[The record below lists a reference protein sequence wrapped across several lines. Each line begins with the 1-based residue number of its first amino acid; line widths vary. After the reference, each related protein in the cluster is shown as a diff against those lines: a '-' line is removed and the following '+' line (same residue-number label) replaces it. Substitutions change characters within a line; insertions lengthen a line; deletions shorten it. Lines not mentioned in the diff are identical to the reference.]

1 MIGTMRPRT
10 AADAWVLLVVACGGV
25 VFALAAVWAAPTP
38 KLGFALLAA
47 AAIVTE
53 FMEVPQRGFAL
64 EGGEHSFTFSSCVF
78 IGAVLLYGP
87 WVGSIVAGGA
97 IVAVGLVR
105 RSKPRY
111 VIYNA
116 AVFTLAA
123 AAGGLVFQLLGGT
136 PGTLDLPGGFVAV
149 AGAVAAVFSVNT
161 LLVGV
166 VVSLTT
172 GTPLLSLQRDKF
184 AFELPAVAGEAG
196 LGLALAALAES
207 HPWAIVA
214 LVPLVVGLYQAHARL
229 ALLHEETS
237 RALEAF
243 ANLVDERDPSTFR
256 HSVRVAE
263 LIGRLATSL
272 ALPASEVNRLRWAG
286 RLHDLGKIAV
296 DSSALMRPNDLSSGE
311 WELMRRHPRLSA
323 RLLRRFRLA
332 VPEAR
337 AIEYH
342 HERFD
347 GNGYYGIAR
356 DDVPL
361 AAHFLIVADSYDAMI
376 SDRPYRRGLP
386 RDRALAEIERA
397 AGEQF
402 HPVVAKAF
410 VALQRGFDPL
420 KVLTLEERTMLR
432 GTNMPSGRRGKQ
444 LRRIVRR
451 PIVLP
456 VTALVVAVCA
466 AGLGHY
472 AVAGGALFV
481 FAAAQ
486 VCQVW
491 AGRSAVRLGEQLKAA
506 AFAEAP
512 LDAVL
517 VRVGALVPVQWA
529 GVLAWDERGL
539 EGKIVQQS
547 GDRELAPTE
556 TAVTSWIV
564 RDAESDDEVLVT
576 EGALGR
582 APHVALPL
590 RSGDAVAAYLILRL
604 AHSVPSRLEAALVA
618 AAPALAGTLVPPAAE
633 DEHQAT
639 LAVVG

>member
-1 MIGTMRPRT
+1 MTGTTRPRT
-10 AADAWVLLVVACGGV
+10 AADAWVPLVVASGCA
-25 VFALAAVWAAPTP
+25 VFALAAVWAASTP

-53 FMEVPQRGFAL
+53 LMEVPQRGFAL
-64 EGGEHSFTFSSCVF
+64 EGGDHSFTFSSCVF
-78 IGAVLLYGP
+78 IGVVLLYGP
-87 WVGSIVAGGA
+87 WAGAVIAGGSIA
-97 IVAVGLVR
+97 AVGLVR
-105 RSKPRY
+105 RSLPRH
-111 VIYNA
+111 VAYNA

-123 AAGGLVFQLLGGT
+123 AAGGGAFRFLGGT
-136 PGTLDLPGGFVAV
+136 PGELDFPRGFVPV
-149 AGAVAAVFSVNT
+149 VGAVAAVFAVNT

-196 LGLALAALAES
+196 LGLALAALVETT
-207 HPWAIVA
+207 PWAIVA

-263 LIGRLATSL
+263 LVGRLATSL
-272 ALPASEVNRLRWAG
+272 ALPASQVDRLRWAG

-296 DSSALMRPNDLSSGE
+296 DSTALTRPHDLSSSE

-342 HERFD
+342 HERYD
-347 GNGYYGIAR
+347 GTGYYGVASE
-356 DDVPL
+356 DVPL
-361 AAHFLIVADSYDAMI
+361 AAHFLIVADSYDAMT
-376 SDRPYRRGLP
+376 SDRPYRRGLQ
-386 RDRALAEIERA
+386 RERALAEIERG

-410 VALQRGFDPL
+410 VALQHGFDPL
-420 KVLTLEERTMLR
+420 KMLTPDERVLLR

-451 PIVLP
+451 PVVIP
-456 VTALVVAVCA
+456 VTALVAALTAV
-466 AGLGHY
+466 GLGRY
-472 AVAGGALFV
+472 AVAGGALCV

-486 VCQVW
+486 LRQVW
-491 AGRSAVRLGEQLKAA
+491 AARSATRLGEQLKAA
-506 AFAEAP
+506 AHAEAP

-517 VRVGALVPVQWA
+517 VRVGAVVPVQWA
-529 GVLAWDERGL
+529 GVLAWDERAL
-539 EGKIVQQS
+539 EGTIILQS
-547 GDRELAPTE
+547 GDREVAPTE

-564 RDAESDDEVLVT
+564 RDAESDDELLIT

-590 RSGDAVAAYLILRL
+590 RSGDAVAAYLVLRL
-604 AHSVPSRLEAALVA
+604 GRGLPSQLERALVA
-618 AAPALAGTLVPPAAE
+618 AAPALAGTLVPSAEPAE
-633 DEHQAT
+633 QAT
-639 LAVVG
+639 SLAIVG